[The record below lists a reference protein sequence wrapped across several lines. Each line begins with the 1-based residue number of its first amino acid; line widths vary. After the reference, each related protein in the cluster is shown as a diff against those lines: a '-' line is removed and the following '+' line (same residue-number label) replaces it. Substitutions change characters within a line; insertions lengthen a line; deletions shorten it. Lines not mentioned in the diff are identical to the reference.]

1 MTPLALLWFAALP
14 VMQPSSPAMA
24 DGAASAVV
32 YAQNPNAA
40 NISIRQ
46 YLDRLG
52 RLSVSKVG
60 PDRVSIIRHLR
71 TFYAALGYRPAW
83 TNRLAVARLIEVIE
97 DSSNDGL
104 LTTDYHLDEI
114 RSYYANPE
122 VTPAQRAR
130 ADLLMTDAV
139 FTLMSHMRSGK
150 VYARSIESDWNIEP
164 PVPGPDYDRTLMSAV
179 MGSKFPELVQALR
192 PALPEYVQ
200 LRNGLVRLKAI
211 EAAGG
216 WESVPVTGKSID
228 KVGAADPRV
237 PAIRRRLAVTG
248 EYAGPMTYQLPV
260 EPASELK
267 ESGNPGKKPGKDA
280 AVDSVA
286 GAEPSATVDSLV
298 AEPVNLDE
306 VYNREL
312 FDAVVSFQKRHGLAP
327 DGVIGNETVRAMN
340 VPVSQRIDQI
350 RLNLERYRW
359 YLNRRGASYLMVN
372 IPGYTVELVQNGVRR
387 WNSRVIVGKPE
398 TKTPVFR
405 AEMQY
410 LILNPQWVIPP
421 GILAKEAVP
430 AIIRDRSY
438 LQKKKLSI
446 VDENGERISASS
458 IDWSQYAGGGFPY
471 RLVQASGDEGSLGRI
486 KFMLPNRFMVYLHDT
501 PTKEL
506 FDTSRRAYSHG
517 CVRVENPVGLA
528 EVVLQDTVRWNR
540 KKIQA
545 AIDTRKTRTVD
556 LPRNFPVYIMYQTA
570 FADGDKVQFRQ
581 DVYDRDARL
590 LKVLNSPAS
599 SRFVDSASR

>member
-1 MTPLALLWFAALP
+1 MTPLVLLWFAALP

-24 DGAASAVV
+24 NGAASIQAYARNSDAV
-32 YAQNPNAA
+32 NL
-40 NISIRQ
+40 SIRQ
-46 YLDRLG
+46 YLDRLD

-60 PDRVSIIRHLR
+60 PDRASIIRHLR
-71 TFYAALGYRPAW
+71 RFYAALGYRPAW
-83 TNRLAVARLIEVIE
+83 TNRQAVARLIEVIE
-97 DSSNDGL
+97 DSASDGL
-104 LTTDYHLDEI
+104 LTTDYHLEEI
-114 RSYYANPE
+114 RSYYADPE
-122 VTPAQRAR
+122 VSPAQRAR

-179 MGSKFPELVQALR
+179 MGSRFPELIHALR
-192 PALPEYVQ
+192 PASPEYVQ
-200 LRNGLVRLKAI
+200 LRKGLVGLKAI

-216 WESVPVTGKSID
+216 WEDVRVTGQSID
-228 KVGAADPRV
+228 RVGAVDARM
-237 PAIRRRLAVTG
+237 PAIRRCLAVTG
-248 EYAGPMTYQLPV
+248 DYAGPLTLQLPV
-260 EPASELK
+260 PPDTGLHEDGK
-267 ESGNPGKKPGKDA
+267 TKKNPGPGA
-280 AVDSVA
+280 TADSVLA
-286 GAEPSATVDSLV
+286 ADASAVSDSMATATVN
-298 AEPVNLDE
+298 PDE

-312 FDAVVSFQKRHGLAP
+312 FDAVVAFQKRHGLTP

-359 YLNRRGASYLMVN
+359 YLNRRGSDYVMVN
-372 IPGYTVELVQNGVRR
+372 IPGYTVELVRNGVRR
-387 WNSRVIVGKPE
+387 WNSRVIVGKPD
-398 TKTPVFR
+398 TRTPVFR
-405 AEMQY
+405 SEMQY

-438 LQKKKLSI
+438 LQKKKLAI
-446 VDENGERISASS
+446 VDENGQRINPSS
-458 IDWSQYAGGGFPY
+458 VDWPRYAGGGFPY

-517 CVRVENPVGLA
+517 CIRVENPVGLA
-528 EVVLQDTVRWNR
+528 EIVLQDTVRWNR
-540 KKIQA
+540 RKIQA

-570 FADGDKVQFRQ
+570 FTDGDRVQFRQ
-581 DVYDRDARL
+581 DVYERDARL

-599 SRFVDSASR
+599 SRYVDSAAR

>member
-1 MTPLALLWFAALP
+1 MTPFVLFWFAALP
-14 VMQPSSPAMA
+14 VMHPSSSAMA
-24 DGAASAVV
+24 NGAASAQV
-32 YAQNPNAA
+32 YARNSDAA
-40 NISIRQ
+40 NSSIRQ
-46 YLDRLG
+46 YLDRLD

-71 TFYAALGYRPAW
+71 RFYAALGYRPAW

-97 DSSNDGL
+97 DSANDGL

-114 RSYYANPE
+114 RSFYSTPE
-122 VTPAQRAR
+122 LSPAQRAR

-179 MGSKFPELVQALR
+179 MGSRFPELIHALR
-192 PALPEYVQ
+192 PASPEYVQ

-211 EAAGG
+211 DAAGG
-216 WESVPVTGKSID
+216 WESVPTTGQSID
-228 KVGAADPRV
+228 RVGAVDSRM
-237 PAIRRRLAVTG
+237 PAIRRRLSVTG
-248 EYAGPMTYQLPV
+248 EYTGPLMIEVPVDPAAQRKENPNKNPGRDAEADPV
-260 EPASELK
+260 ETADST
-267 ESGNPGKKPGKDA
+267 
-280 AVDSVA
+280 AV
-286 GAEPSATVDSLV
+286 VDSLAV
-298 AEPVNLDE
+298 DPVNPDE
-306 VYNREL
+306 VYTREL
-312 FDAVVSFQKRHGLAP
+312 FDAVVVFQKRHGLAP

-359 YLNRRGASYLMVN
+359 YLNRRGSDYVMVN
-372 IPGYTVELVQNGVRR
+372 IPGYTVELVRNGVRR

-398 TKTPVFR
+398 TMTPVFR
-405 AEMQY
+405 SEMQY

-421 GILAKEAVP
+421 GILTKEAVP
-430 AIIRDRSY
+430 AIIKDRSY
-438 LQKKKLSI
+438 LQKKKLAI
-446 VDENGERISASS
+446 VDENGERINPSS
-458 IDWSQYAGGGFPY
+458 IDWSRYAGGGFPY

-517 CVRVENPVGLA
+517 CIRVENPVSLA
-528 EVVLQDTVRWNR
+528 EIVLQDTVRWNR

-545 AIDTRKTRTVD
+545 AIDTRRTRTVG
-556 LPRNFPVYIMYQTA
+556 LPRKFPVYIMYQTA
-570 FADGDKVQFRQ
+570 FVDGDQVQFRQ
-581 DVYDRDARL
+581 DVYQRDARL

-599 SRFVDSASR
+599 SRFVDSSAR